1 MGGMF
6 DKVNRPAHYCE
17 GRRYEPLDVIE
28 DWKLSYHAGTAL
40 KYISRAGRK
49 DDEIEDL
56 RKAVVY
62 LNRRIDMLVAG
73 QKADGSPHDTSRG
86 ED

>member
-28 DWKLSYHAGTAL
+28 DWKLGYHAGTAL